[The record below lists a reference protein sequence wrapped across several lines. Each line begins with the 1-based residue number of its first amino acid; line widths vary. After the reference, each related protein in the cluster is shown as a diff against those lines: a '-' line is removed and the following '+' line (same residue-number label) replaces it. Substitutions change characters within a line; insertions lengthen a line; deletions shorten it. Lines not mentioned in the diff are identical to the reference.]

1 MRTEGPPVSSELQ
14 LGYEDDH
21 QNCSFDISVCGN
33 LTEDYQA
40 VSPKLLERRWRRYH
54 DSRERFLII
63 YNTQYFMVSMGTIGS
78 PLFGEGSWFNFQ
90 FKLKTCQFGQDN

>member
-14 LGYEDDH
+14 LGYEEDH

-40 VSPKLLERRWRRYH
+40 VRLLGKVEMGFFLH
-54 DSRERFLII
+54 LREVFFKDLFML
-63 YNTQYFMVSMGTIGS
+63 YFVVHFEPNGS
-78 PLFGEGSWFNFQ
+78 LLFGKGSKFSFSN
-90 FKLKTCQFGQDN
+90 

>member
-14 LGYEDDH
+14 LGYEEDH

-40 VSPKLLERRWRRYH
+40 VRLLGKVEMGFFLH
-54 DSRERFLII
+54 LREVF
-63 YNTQYFMVSMGTIGS
+63 F
-78 PLFGEGSWFNFQ
+78 
-90 FKLKTCQFGQDN
+90 

>member
-40 VSPKLLERRWRRYH
+40 VSQKNWVKE
-54 DSRERFLII
+54 EGGGCGGGK
-63 YNTQYFMVSMGTIGS
+63 GTANWDT
-78 PLFGEGSWFNFQ
+78 F
-90 FKLKTCQFGQDN
+90 

>member
-1 MRTEGPPVSSELQ
+1 MWFFFRKMRTEGPPVSSELQ

-40 VSPKLLERRWRRYH
+40 VSQKVFEG
-54 DSRERFLII
+54 FIF
-63 YNTQYFMVSMGTIGS
+63 NMQYFMVYNEPNWVSTFRRG
-78 PLFGEGSWFNFQ
+78 LNFQ
-90 FKLKTCQFGQDN
+90 IKNLSIWPG